1 MKVTIN
7 LFCEMFYHAF
17 FIYLLQITYI
27 FCPWSHTQTF
37 NLRPKIIKK
46 KNIWILLCW
55 KLLSDQRNKVI
66 VAMCIE
72 WNIVVYR
79 NDNFSLSF
87 FQMLHAWNK
96 RHVMLFV

>member
-46 KNIWILLCW
+46 KIYEYYYVESYYLI
-55 KLLSDQRNKVI
+55 KEIK
-66 VAMCIE
+66 
-72 WNIVVYR
+72 
-79 NDNFSLSF
+79 
-87 FQMLHAWNK
+87 
-96 RHVMLFV
+96 